1 MRSSHN
7 TSPRLIE
14 CLTDA
19 GIDHRDLVA
28 FIVLSL
34 QQRPKHRTLKDAI
47 HYRMMAI
54 QAERLTLLI
63 AA

>member
-7 TSPRLIE
+7 TSDRLTS

-19 GIDHRDLVA
+19 GINAPDLVA
-28 FIVLSL
+28 FIVLAL
-34 QQRPKHRTLKDAI
+34 HNKPKHRTLKDAI
-47 HYRMMAI
+47 HYRMLSI